1 MSCWQCFCLVLTYF
15 PSTNTLSTQGIPH
28 QYPKAMERNFG
39 KCFASPT
46 HGRVYVTWRDAKKK
60 MQKQFW
66 AGLETLLE
74 NPPNAGWQRGR
85 PWILNPNEAAQ
96 LMDCSE
102 PRQKDLKKKESIT
115 LHVFFNFYFSIY
127 FLGLLHIWI
136 YDFPPILAG
145 LILGLYRVDEV
156 LFHITMLS

>member
-1 MSCWQCFCLVLTYF
+1 MFGEKAKHQPTFIQLCHVGCFLVLTYF

-28 QYPKAMERNFG
+28 QYPEAMERSFG
-39 KCFASPT
+39 KCPASPT
-46 HGRVYVTWRDAKKK
+46 HGRVYVSWRDAKTK

-74 NPPNAGWQRGR
+74 NPPDAGWQRGR

-102 PRQKDLKKKESIT
+102 PRQKDLKKRKVSLYMCFWIFTFLFISGVCYIYEYMI
-115 LHVFFNFYFSIY
+115 FSQY
-127 FLGLLHIWI
+127 WL
-136 YDFPPILAG
+136 
-145 LILGLYRVDEV
+145 V
-156 LFHITMLS
+156 